1 MEGSFKVVYGFFCF
15 AFFCLLVCFLN
26 DPPVLESF
34 KGLLFKPYLTNK
46 VTAPATTGDATLV
59 PERERHPPFIPEPLT
74 PEP

>member
-1 MEGSFKVVYGFFCF
+1 MT
-15 AFFCLLVCFLN
+15 LLHEYLSRF
-26 DPPVLESF
+26 
-34 KGLLFKPYLTNK
+34 LFKTYLTNK